1 MKSSTVVAAVIL
13 ENGHVLIARR
23 KHGELAGLWEFP
35 GGKVEPGE
43 TAERGLVREIHEE
56 LCIDIEVGDFFQS
69 TQIRKMSGCIELIAY
84 FCSRRDCTALV
95 LKDHTETAWVNVKT
109 IGNYPF
115 VPADTIFV
123 EKLLSGG
130 WISG

>member
-35 GGKVEPGE
+35 GGKIEQGE
-43 TAERGLVREIHEE
+43 TFEQGLVREIHEE
-56 LCIDIEVGDFFQS
+56 LSIDIKVGECFKS
-69 TQIRKMSGCIELIAY
+69 TQISKNDGCIELIAY
-84 FCSRRDCTALV
+84 FCSRTNCTALV
-95 LKDHTETAWVNVKT
+95 LKDHTETAWVNVTT
-109 IGNYPF
+109 IGNYNF
-115 VPADTIFV
+115 VPADMIFI

-130 WISG
+130 WIND